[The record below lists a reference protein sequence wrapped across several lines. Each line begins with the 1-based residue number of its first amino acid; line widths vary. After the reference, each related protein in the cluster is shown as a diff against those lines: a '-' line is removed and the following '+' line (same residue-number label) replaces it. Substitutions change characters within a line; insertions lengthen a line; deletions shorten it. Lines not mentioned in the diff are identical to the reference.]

1 MQNNVFNAGNNGTL
15 GSLSR
20 RYWCHACQRFV
31 TVNEAVI
38 NTDLTCSMC
47 GNSGFVEV
55 LQHSQGRNVGLL
67 NNSDFNTSNG
77 SNVINPS
84 LANLLGNEA
93 NSNQNTANSST
104 WVNISSLPQIP
115 QGITGET
122 LISRIISEV
131 SGSLRNNINNQGPNN
146 QFQNDN
152 ARTAANVN
160 NSSSN
165 INLQQGE
172 QQLPGGG
179 NSITFQRIGYQNS
192 SVPNSSSTAFVVGM
206 NGEFRELPLAE
217 MLSGNAIST
226 LVETMENALAVALS
240 TEDPNNRFGS
250 PPASVQ
256 VVEQLPRETVSE
268 SNIAK
273 IKLGGPC
280 AVCQD
285 EYNIGD
291 EIMGLTRDVEV
302 CPHLF
307 HVNCLMPWLNQHN
320 SCPVCRFELPTDDD
334 SYESRRRTQN
344 SNPTQNNTENGNDA
358 TAQQTASEPQSN
370 ANGSDSFRYNTT
382 NTQTNSSE
390 NTRSIHSTT
399 FAGMPIF
406 SPQFPLLTS
415 SFTTVRNFPVETIEI
430 NESNEASNLQTNI
443 IEEIHNATHNRIHQL
458 HHSSGI
464 DQSNN
469 EIDSDS
475 LSEFTP
481 IDRISNSS
489 TGCRMM

>member
-1 MQNNVFNAGNNGTL
+1 MQNDVFNAGINGTS
-15 GSLSR
+15 GSLLR
-20 RYWCHACQRFV
+20 RYWCHACQRYV
-31 TVNEAVI
+31 AVNETVA
-38 NTDLTCSMC
+38 NTDLTCSIC
-47 GNSGFVEV
+47 GNSGFVEIV
-55 LQHSQGRNVGLL
+55 HHFQDRGTESL
-67 NNSDFNTSNG
+67 NTHDLNTNNESNTNNQ
-77 SNVINPS
+77 STNFP
-84 LANLLGNEA
+84 GNEA
-93 NSNQNTANSST
+93 NSNQNTNNNSA

-115 QGITGET
+115 QGINGET

-131 SGSLRNNINNQGPNN
+131 SGSLRNNINNQGSNN
-146 QFQNDN
+146 QFQSNN
-152 ARTAANVN
+152 GRRATITTINSNN
-160 NSSSN
+160 NS
-165 INLQQGE
+165 NLQQE
-172 QQLPGGG
+172 QNLQGGG
-179 NSITFQRIGYQNS
+179 NSITFQRIGYQNP

-206 NGEFRELPLAE
+206 NGEFRELPIAE

-285 EYNIGD
+285 EYNVGD
-291 EIMGLTRDVEV
+291 EVMGLTRDVEV
-302 CPHLF
+302 CPHIF

-334 SYESRRRTQN
+334 SYENRRRTTQN
-344 SNPTQNNTENGNDA
+344 SSSTQTNTDSNNVTQQTTAETQTNTERSDA
-358 TAQQTASEPQSN
+358 SRS
-370 ANGSDSFRYNTT
+370 RTT
-382 NTQTNSSE
+382 NTQTGRSG
-390 NTRSIHSTT
+390 NTRSINSTA
-399 FAGMPIF
+399 FSGMPIF

-430 NESNEASNLQTNI
+430 NESGEAPNLQTNI

-458 HHSSGI
+458 HHNSGI

-481 IDRISNSS
+481 IDRINNPSNM
-489 TGCRMM
+489 CRMM